1 VAENMIRTLD
11 AFIKY
16 IRIEIGS
23 ISIAVV
29 FLWKRTGSRRTACFE
44 LTRLQF
50 SRKLNKVKADDIIK
64 ISKRTGSHHI
74 REDCVHLTEKGLSM
88 VKKELKSALSK

>member
-1 VAENMIRTLD
+1 MIRTLD

-16 IRIEIGS
+16 IRKEMGS
-23 ISIAVV
+23 ISIVV
-29 FLWKRTGSRRTACFE
+29 VDLWKRTGSRRTASFE

-50 SRKLNKVKADDIIK
+50 NRKLNKVKADDIIR
-64 ISKRTGSHHI
+64 ISKKICSHHI
-74 REDCVHLTEKGLSM
+74 REDGVQLTGKGLSM